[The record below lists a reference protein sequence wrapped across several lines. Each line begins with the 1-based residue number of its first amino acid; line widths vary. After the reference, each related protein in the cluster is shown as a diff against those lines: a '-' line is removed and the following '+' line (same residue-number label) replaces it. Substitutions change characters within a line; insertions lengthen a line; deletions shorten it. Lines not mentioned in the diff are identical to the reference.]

1 MEVAQQQPQVH
12 QEAVDKMSANVRNGS
27 REYMA
32 FYQKALSKVIKK
44 SLAVDINDAKTSTAQ
59 WNTMGPPPEIQ
70 AKYQ

>member
-1 MEVAQQQPQVH
+1 ML
-12 QEAVDKMSANVRNGS
+12 ANARNGS

-44 SLAVDINDAKTSTAQ
+44 LPAVDINDAKASTAW

-70 AKYQ
+70 AKYW

>member
-1 MEVAQQQPQVH
+1 MVVAQRQPQVH
-12 QEAVDKMSANVRNGS
+12 QEAVDKMSANARNGS

-44 SLAVDINDAKTSTAQ
+44 LPAVDINDAKASAAR

-70 AKYQ
+70 AKYW